1 MLFTRENRCVNM
13 SVTETVTK
21 EMQWRATMP
30 SKAITTSN
38 KQTESRRE
46 HALNAALEVF
56 ARYGYQKASMQDIAQ
71 KADVSKSVLFKY
83 FKTKEQL
90 YLAAF
95 QIAADGIYEADF
107 KARAYASASG
117 DIFAALR
124 HTLDARMGLFSRLP
138 WVYSFSYTAAF
149 DPDPFVRALVQ
160 QQYARRESSKTAQTA
175 YAGLRRDIP
184 EDAAIKLIFWVSQGF
199 LAEKLEHGIAE
210 PEALRREYED
220 WVTILELL
228 LKEKGET
235 NR

>member
-1 MLFTRENRCVNM
+1 
-13 SVTETVTK
+13 
-21 EMQWRATMP
+21 MP
-30 SKAITTSN
+30 RTAITTSN
-38 KQTESRRE
+38 KQTESRRA
-46 HALNAALEVF
+46 HALNAALEIF
-56 ARYGYQKASMQDIAQ
+56 ARYGYQKASMQDIAK
-71 KADVSKSVLFKY
+71 KAGVSKSVLFKY

-95 QIAADGIYEADF
+95 QIAADGIYEADL
-107 KARAYASASG
+107 KARADESTRG

-124 HTLDARMGLFSRLP
+124 HTVDARMELFSRLP

-160 QQYARRESSKTAQTA
+160 QEYARRESSKTEQTA

-184 EDAAIKLIFWVSQGF
+184 EEAARKLIFWVSQGF

-210 PEALRREYED
+210 PEVLKREYED
-220 WVTILELL
+220 WVSTLELL
-228 LKEKGET
+228 LKAKGET